1 MRVRI
6 RRIAC
11 AAVTFVVAIVVA
23 LAMPISQLR
32 TVETV
37 AERCCCP
44 DPAHCHCPQSQS
56 KDPSKVPQ
64 LRNCH
69 RATHDVVAPQLPSF
83 SPPVVAFVQPAVRVV
98 ELAVI
103 TPAAPHPAPAARRP
117 DAPS

>member
-1 MRVRI
+1 VRI
-6 RRIAC
+6 RRIAS
-11 AAVTFVVAIVVA
+11 AVVTFVVAIVVA

-44 DPAHCHCPQSQS
+44 DPAHCHCPHSQ
-56 KDPSKVPQ
+56 DPSKEPQ

-69 RATHDVVAPQLPSF
+69 RVAHDIVAPQLPSF
-83 SPPVVAFVQPAVRVV
+83 SPPTVAFAQPAARIV
-98 ELAVI
+98 ELSVI
-103 TPAAPHPAPAARRP
+103 TPASPHPAPASRRP